1 MKEQNDTDFQEII
14 ITVGISGCGKSTL
27 YKKKYPD
34 YVLLEADEIRR
45 ELLGDVSDQSQE
57 EKVWS
62 VYYDRLEEHL
72 KNKDNLYLS
81 ATHLNTWSILRDLDF
96 IKQFTDNDK
105 VRVKIL
111 LFTVSENPKVC
122 FKRVEDD
129 LSNGIDRS
137 KTINVKAKD
146 GEELIYSMS
155 NKYKKLINSD
165 KFYKLID
172 LGIHPHNKKKN
183 IHLFMY
189 KVNSFPVLE
198 QLKCSTLCEK
208 YGCMVPEVNG
218 YAIIKKNERNKFLK
232 VLQDKFE
239 LIDSY
244 NK

>member
-1 MKEQNDTDFQEII
+1 MKEQNNTDFQEII

-62 VYYDRLEEHL
+62 VYYDRLEKHL

-111 LFTVSENPKVC
+111 LFTVSENPEIC

-129 LSNGIDRS
+129 LSKGIDRS
-137 KTINVKAKD
+137 KTVNVKAKD
-146 GEELIYSMS
+146 GLGLIYSMS

-172 LGIHPHNKKKN
+172 LYSKDYLIE
-183 IHLFMY
+183 
-189 KVNSFPVLE
+189 LE
-198 QLKCSTLCEK
+198 T
-208 YGCMVPEVNG
+208 
-218 YAIIKKNERNKFLK
+218 I
-232 VLQDKFE
+232 
-239 LIDSY
+239 
-244 NK
+244 